1 LADISPEIFGRL
13 VSMRAK
19 TDYSEKNT
27 MLVRE
32 FDKYILEH
40 PEFAERIPDNALV
53 VMQMEGDEGFN
64 RWAREAAQN
73 MADKRTPPIYITI
86 TELKPVRSR
95 IEKLKIELAA

>member
-1 LADISPEIFGRL
+1 
-13 VSMRAK
+13 MRAK
-19 TDYSEKNT
+19 KDFSEKNT

-53 VMQMEGDEGFN
+53 VMQMEGDEDFN
-64 RWAREAAQN
+64 KWAREAAQN
-73 MADKRTPPIYITI
+73 IADKQTPPIYITI

>member
-1 LADISPEIFGRL
+1 
-13 VSMRAK
+13 MRAK
-19 TDYSEKNT
+19 KDFSEKNT

-53 VMQMEGDEGFN
+53 VMQMEGDEDFN
-64 RWAREAAQN
+64 QWAREAAQN
-73 MADKRTPPIYITI
+73 IADKQTPPIYITI

>member
-1 LADISPEIFGRL
+1 
-13 VSMRAK
+13 MRAK
-19 TDYSEKNT
+19 TDFTEKNT

-53 VMQMEGDEGFN
+53 VMQMEGDEEFN
-64 RWAREAAQN
+64 KWAKEVAQN
-73 MADKRTPPIYITI
+73 IADEQKPPIYITV

-95 IEKLKIELAA
+95 IDELVKSLL